1 MKIVK
6 KILIAL
12 LVVLVIAQFFSPDK
26 NTGDTKDLTAF
37 LEETNPNE
45 EVKAILKNTCFDC
58 HSSNTVYPWY
68 SKITP
73 VNYWM
78 AEHVEDGKKHLNFSK
93 WSEYSVKRKD
103 HKFEELIE
111 EVEEKEMP
119 LPSYT
124 WSHTEADLSPEQIEA
139 VVAWAKKVR
148 MGYAL
153 QSIPQK

>member
-78 AEHVEDGKKHLNFSK
+78 AEHVEDGKKHFDVSK
-93 WSEYSVKRKD
+93 WSDYSNKKKD
-103 HKFEELIE
+103 HKLEELAE
-111 EVEEKEMP
+111 EVERKNMP
-119 LPSYT
+119 LESYT
-124 WSHTEADLSPEQIEA
+124 WAHSEANLSKAQIEA
-139 VVAWAKKVR
+139 VSKWVEMARIKYVFMKEA
-148 MGYAL
+148 
-153 QSIPQK
+153 Q

>member
-1 MKIVK
+1 
-6 KILIAL
+6 
-12 LVVLVIAQFFSPDK
+12 
-26 NTGDTKDLTAF
+26 
-37 LEETNPNE
+37 
-45 EVKAILKNTCFDC
+45 
-58 HSSNTVYPWY
+58 
-68 SKITP
+68 
-73 VNYWM
+73 M